1 MRRTRV
7 LTPSTG
13 LRSVTTYVHMTVLQI
28 QDAPGEAKIAT
39 RADRRRFG
47 RSDDSRMAH
56 MNQLRDRIERDAY
69 AVDPQKVADAIVRRL
84 LWQPRDADQC
94 E

>member
-13 LRSVTTYVHMTVLQI
+13 LRSATTYVHMTALLEVRT
-28 QDAPGEAKIAT
+28 ASRSAEC
-39 RADRRRFG
+39 ADRRRFG
-47 RSDDSRMAH
+47 RRAESRTTH
-56 MNQLRDRIERDAY
+56 MHQIRERIERDAY

-84 LWQPRDADQC
+84 LSQPRRDSDQC